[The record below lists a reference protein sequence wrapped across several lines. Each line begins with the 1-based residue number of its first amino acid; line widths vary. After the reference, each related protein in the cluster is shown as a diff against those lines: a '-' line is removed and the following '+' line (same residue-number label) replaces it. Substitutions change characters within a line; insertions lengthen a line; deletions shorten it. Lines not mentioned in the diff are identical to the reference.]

1 MTMITDLLD
10 ALSTEYPSVR
20 AFIRIVTTEVLDYLD
35 ERRLSSSRSP
45 RLYCQLPLGF
55 QLADV
60 LPDVV
65 VNVTAK
71 PQLDVQ
77 GGRLLIPSEFASSFV
92 LLQISVNGVP
102 QLGGATGDVPCQT
115 FQENAPTIDMP
126 LDRCNKGQEITLTIK
141 NVSRLS
147 RLFAATMVLR
157 VVDQA

>member
-55 QLADV
+55 QLDNV
-60 LPDVV
+60 MPDAV

-77 GGRLLIPSEFASSFV
+77 GGRLLIPSDIASNFV

-102 QLGGATGDVPCQT
+102 QLGGATGEVPGRT
-115 FQENAPTIDMP
+115 FQENAPTIHMP
-126 LDRCNKGQEITLTIK
+126 LDRCNKDQEITLTIK
-141 NVSRLS
+141 SVSKYPRP
-147 RLFAATMVLR
+147 FAATMVLR